1 MKNVYQIHRARRRA
15 LLAQMH
21 DHAGGG
27 LAIVPT
33 APEYDA

>member
-1 MKNVYQIHRARRRA
+1 MKNVYQTHRARRKA

-21 DHAGGG
+21 AQAGGG

-33 APEYDA
+33 APE